1 MALIWEKNK
10 GDTHYEVR
18 SAGRTLRLYT
28 NGVFHTQY
36 NPAHAATGYVWDL
49 LMLPALFYAPTDIK
63 RILVLGVGGGAVMH
77 MLRKHV
83 QPDVIEGVEL
93 DSVHIQIARRFFGLK
108 GRDIQLHQADAVA
121 WLDQY
126 SGEKFDLIIDDLFM
140 EKENEPVAVVEPNNA
155 WFKKMLKHLTSHGA
169 IVRNFI
175 SRRELL
181 ASAPLMNESMGNTFS
196 SIFQFNGVQDEN
208 YVAAYFR
215 KKVTSKQLYQQ
226 LSTIRGLNPQLVTSR
241 LRFKTRRLK

>member
-1 MALIWEKNK
+1 MALIWQKK
-10 GDTHYEVR
+10 VGDTRYEVR
-18 SAGRTLRLYT
+18 SAGKTLRLYT

-49 LMLPALFYAPTDIK
+49 LMLPALFYAPSEIK
-63 RILVLGVGGGAVMH
+63 RVLVLGVGGGAVMH
-77 MLRKHV
+77 MLRKHT

-93 DSVHIQIARRFFGLK
+93 DNVHVQIARRFFDLK
-108 GRDIQLHQADAVA
+108 GKGIRLHQADAVA

-126 SGEKFDLIIDDLFM
+126 KGEKFDLIIDDLFM
-140 EKENEPVAVVEPNNA
+140 EKANEPVAVVEPNIA
-155 WFKKMLKHLTSHGA
+155 WFKKMLKHLTGHGV

-175 SRRELL
+175 SRGELL
-181 ASAPLMNESMGNTFS
+181 ASAPLINESIGRQFS
-196 SIFQFNGVQDEN
+196 SIFQFNGEKDEN

-215 KKVTSKQLYQQ
+215 KKVASKQLHQQ
-226 LSTIRGLNPQLVTSR
+226 LRTIRGLNPQSATSR